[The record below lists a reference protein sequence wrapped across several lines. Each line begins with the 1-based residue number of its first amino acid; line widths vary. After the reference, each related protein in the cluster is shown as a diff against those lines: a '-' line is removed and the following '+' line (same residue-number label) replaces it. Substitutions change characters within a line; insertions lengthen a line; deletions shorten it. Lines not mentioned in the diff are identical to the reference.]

1 MYERAPKFIS
11 GAQIYEEKHARKMK
25 LAQACEI
32 CKKIVPFSWQFCQ
45 LDIKV
50 AEVVIKMFGTKSYF
64 ETKAASEELQNYFTD
79 HGCITDFFLIVIP
92 LQLHVYS
99 LVNKNENT
107 GPRT

>member
-1 MYERAPKFIS
+1 
-11 GAQIYEEKHARKMK
+11 
-25 LAQACEI
+25 
-32 CKKIVPFSWQFCQ
+32 
-45 LDIKV
+45 
-50 AEVVIKMFGTKSYF
+50 MFGTKSYF